1 MDLNYESPQ
10 VWEIDLE
17 EDGILCGSQ
26 FGTGDL
32 IGDPN
37 GLNDNDFN
45 IF

>member
-1 MDLNYESPQ
+1 MDLNYESPH

-17 EDGILCGSQ
+17 QDDILCGSQ

-32 IGDPN
+32 SDDSN